1 MKKHSIPRK
10 KRGETLLSKYGALAF
25 VEIVAMMTVF
35 LVITTTLTKKPV
47 QSMYTQS
54 VESILDMCVDNAE
67 TWFEGRVEV
76 LKAFQGAV
84 VSFTDNRD
92 RIKKSIKQHRKPE
105 GFEYVMVFW
114 DDATGAKDGGPETYN
129 TKGGVS
135 VVGILNKEYWIQ
147 HRSADVEVWLE
158 SPRQSNAGG
167 FNMPLFVRSNFTD
180 DQTGML
186 VHGGMVGFLELEPIM
201 RLAKTFYSTG
211 LISIYDDTG
220 ALRAGD
226 DILGTQEPSEWYRT
240 LNPDDYIIV
249 ERECRL
255 ANKVWKVVAGVTK
268 KEAVLI
274 TRNLQRNSVVG
285 GFLVALLLL
294 AGVQGILKILISKF
308 DEITRSVDNLNSG
321 DKDLTRRIKVRH
333 NNEISHVKQSVN
345 AFVDIVH
352 ETVKGIGS
360 ANLNLK
366 NTFNNVKECLDET
379 QAHINSISNEI
390 EKATE
395 TLASE
400 DASVMTTSSSVT
412 QISQSIEGLNGMIQ
426 MQAASISQ
434 AGASIEQMIGNIRA
448 VTGSIEKMSSEF
460 EELNRATD
468 EGVQKNLAV
477 NELLGVILEQSQK
490 LRETNLIIS
499 SISSQTNLLSMNA
512 MIESA
517 HAGEAGKGFA
527 VVAEEIR
534 KLADTSA
541 SQSKIISENL
551 KTIAE
556 NIGKVVESANAS
568 KASFELVSQKARNTS
583 QLVDTILGAMSE
595 QNEGSKQVM
604 EALGSMNQTST
615 EVQTSSREI
624 ENGTKEILSA
634 ISTLKESSSNMSSSF
649 SEIVST
655 TKATEQATG
664 RLNRLA
670 MEMAVAVND
679 ISEKIDEFK
688 V

>member
-1 MKKHSIPRK
+1 I
-10 KRGETLLSKYGALAF
+10 
-25 VEIVAMMTVF
+25 
-35 LVITTTLTKKPV
+35 
-47 QSMYTQS
+47 
-54 VESILDMCVDNAE
+54 AE
-67 TWFEGRVEV
+67 TWFADKVEA
-76 LKAFQGAV
+76 LKLYQRSV
-84 VSFTDNRD
+84 VESTDNREH
-92 RIKKSIKQHRKPE
+92 IKSAIKNKVKPS

-129 TKGGVS
+129 TKGGIS
-135 VVGILNKEYWIQ
+135 TVGILNREYWIN
-147 HRSADVEVWLE
+147 HKSSDVDVWLE

-167 FNMPLFVRSNFTD
+167 FNMPLFVRSNFLD
-180 DQTGML
+180 DATGEL
-186 VHGGMVGFLELEPIM
+186 VHGGMVGFVELEPIHT
-201 RLAKTFYSTG
+201 LAKQFYTTG
-211 LISIYDDTG
+211 TVAIYDDAG
-220 ALRAGD
+220 SLRAGD
-226 DILGTQEPSEWYRT
+226 DLLGLQDASNEKKI
-240 LNPDDYIIV
+240 NPEDYIIIQKT
-249 ERECRL
+249 CTL
-255 ANKVWKVVAGVTK
+255 ANKTWTVAAGVTK
-268 KEAVLI
+268 AEAARI
-274 TRNLQRNSVVG
+274 TSDLRRNSVIG
-285 GFLVALLLL
+285 GLMVAVALLVCVL
-294 AGVQGILKILISKF
+294 AIIRIVISKF
-308 DEITRSVDNLNSG
+308 DDIKKNVDNLNSG
-321 DKDLTRRIKVRH
+321 DKDLTRRITVRH
-333 NNEISHVKQSVN
+333 NNEISHVKQSMN

-366 NTFNNVKECLDET
+366 NTFNNVKDCLDET
-379 QAHINSISNEI
+379 QAHIDSISSEI

-395 TLASE
+395 SLASE

-434 AGASIEQMIGNIRA
+434 AGASIEQMIGNIRS

-604 EALGSMNQTST
+604 EALGSMNQTSS

-624 ENGTKEILSA
+624 ENGTKEILAA

-679 ISEKIDEFK
+679 ISEKIGEFK